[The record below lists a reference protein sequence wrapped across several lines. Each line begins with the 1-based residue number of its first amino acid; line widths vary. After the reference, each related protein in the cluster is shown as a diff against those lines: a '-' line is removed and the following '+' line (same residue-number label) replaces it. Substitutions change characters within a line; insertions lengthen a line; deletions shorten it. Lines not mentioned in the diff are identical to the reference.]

1 MRRLPGTVHICHFE
15 LGLNAH
21 QCCIFSTSYFNQEGS
36 VKVIKFF
43 PKSKKKKKKSV
54 YEKIPLVMFI
64 QNVKHGIKISNI
76 FLGFWPEQLST
87 KEKCRRE
94 EGYGKN
100 KIEALLFS
108 FSCEK
113 ESS

>member
-1 MRRLPGTVHICHFE
+1 M
-15 LGLNAH
+15 
-21 QCCIFSTSYFNQEGS
+21 
-36 VKVIKFF
+36 
-43 PKSKKKKKKSV
+43 

-64 QNVKHGIKISNI
+64 QNVKHDIEISNI

-94 EGYGKN
+94 EGYGKKN
-100 KIEALLFS
+100 FEALLFS

-113 ESS
+113 KSS

>member
-1 MRRLPGTVHICHFE
+1 M
-15 LGLNAH
+15 
-21 QCCIFSTSYFNQEGS
+21 
-36 VKVIKFF
+36 
-43 PKSKKKKKKSV
+43 

-64 QNVKHGIKISNI
+64 QNVKHGIRISHI

-87 KEKCRRE
+87 KEKCIGL
-94 EGYGKN
+94 EGKKAMEK